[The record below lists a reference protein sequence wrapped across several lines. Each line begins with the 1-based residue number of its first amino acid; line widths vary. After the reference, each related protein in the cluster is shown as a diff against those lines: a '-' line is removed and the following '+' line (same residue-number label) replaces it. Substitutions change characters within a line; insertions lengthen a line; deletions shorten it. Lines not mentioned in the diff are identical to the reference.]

1 VLTIDLPYG
10 DWITVRDETLYRRSE
25 FGFAVRFIDMS
36 EDASARLDWA
46 LRALDQRE
54 PSDE

>member
-10 DWITVRDETLYRRSE
+10 AWITARAETLYRRSE
-25 FGFAVRFIDMS
+25 FGVALRFIDMS

-54 PSDE
+54 PYDE

>member
-10 DWITVRDETLYRRSE
+10 AWITARAETLYRRSE
-25 FGFAVRFIDMS
+25 FGVAVRFIDMS

-46 LRALDQRE
+46 LRALDQRD
-54 PSDE
+54 PYDE